1 MSVFQRNLKRKWS
14 YWQIL
19 IFVML
24 TLGTNV
30 FAQTQHSVSG
40 KIIDTNNEPLIGVS
54 VSVKGTTVGAMTDID
69 GAYSLKGLGDNVTL
83 VFSYIG
89 YVTQEIKLGDKTT
102 LNVTL
107 KEDSR
112 TLDEVVVVGYGTQK
126 KVNLSGSVDA
136 IKMDQLV
143 ESRPISNISQG
154 LAGLAAGVQVTAE
167 SNKPGDNNA
176 SIMIRG
182 QGTLNNSAPLV
193 IIDGIEGNINSV
205 NPQDIEDLSVLKDA
219 ASASIYGSR
228 AANGVILITTKKGKS
243 GSVKVDYNGYL
254 SWESVGKT
262 FDLVS
267 NYADYMELMNEGYA
281 NSGQPTRFSAG
292 KISEWRNGNDALKY
306 PNTDLMKDMFQTSL
320 GTNHNL
326 SVSGGSDKTTFY
338 AAFGYLDTPGVMEKA
353 GFKKYSAR
361 ANVETK
367 VKSWLK
373 LGVNANGYVGFTE
386 PGTNKVKDIFTFAA
400 ATTPGMVFR
409 APDGRYGGMNN
420 SEDDQQAAN
429 NNPLMRLNS
438 VSGDI
443 ERRNIKTRFYGILNP
458 IEGLTIMGSY
468 NHEFTDATDD
478 SKPLFVPQWNFYDNT
493 MTSTGVVRTSMRNK
507 DEKWF
512 RYMMDATVNYTRDI
526 SKLNFSILAGASQ
539 ELSRYKW
546 FQASR
551 QDLLDP
557 GLGVIDGATGQSTSN
572 GNRSE
577 WAMHS
582 FFGRV
587 NMNWDNKYLVEFN
600 LRADGSS
607 RFNKGGR
614 WGYFPSASAAWRMDQ
629 EAFMAPLSSTWL
641 SNMKLRASYGTL
653 GSNNLDTE
661 KPDTGGNY
669 MAQSTY
675 AMANYILNNELA
687 MGVAQLEI
695 ANSIL
700 SWESTKVA
708 DIGVDF
714 GFLNNRLTSTVD
726 YFHKKTVDILIDLP
740 APLVNG
746 NAKIPRQNAGA
757 VVNQGLEITA
767 GWNDKIGDVT
777 YFASGNV
784 TFLKNEVT
792 KFKGNEATISGA
804 NMIKEGHPINTQYVL
819 LVDRLVQSQADLDH
833 VQSIIDNAP
842 TDAAGNKR
850 DPFSGKRPQ
859 LGDLLYKDTNG
870 DGMINDDDRV
880 AIGNGSN
887 PKFTFGLN
895 LGAAWKGF
903 DFSMLMQGATGMKV
917 YWNDN
922 YFRPSVRTG
931 YQISQ
936 KIADGRWYQG
946 REGNATYP
954 RLLEYS
960 DNRNTRA
967 SDFWLQN
974 KSYFKIRNIQ
984 LGYTLPKNI
993 VAKASLEKIRVYGS
1007 LENFF
1012 TFTSYDGLDPEVS
1025 GVTYPAMRQA
1035 VIGVNVSF

>member
-1 MSVFQRNLKRKWS
+1 MSVFQCNFKRKWS
-14 YWQIL
+14 LWQIIML
-19 IFVML
+19 VML
-24 TLGTNV
+24 TLGANV
-30 FAQTQHSVSG
+30 FAQTQRTVSG
-40 KIIDTNNEPLIGVS
+40 IVTDTNNDPLIGVS
-54 VSVKGTTVGAMTDID
+54 VMVKGTTNGGMTDLD
-69 GAYSLKGLGDNVTL
+69 GAYSLKGVGDNATL

-89 YVTQEIKLGDKTT
+89 HVTQEIKLGDRTK
-102 LNVTL
+102 LDIVL

-136 IKMDQLV
+136 IKMDELI

-154 LAGLAAGVQVTAE
+154 LAGLAAGVQVTSG
-167 SNKPGDNNA
+167 SNRPGENNA

-193 IIDGIEGNINSV
+193 IIDGIEGNFNSV

-219 ASASIYGSR
+219 ASASIYGSK

-243 GSVKVDYNGYL
+243 GNVKIDYNGYV

-267 NYADYMELMNEGYA
+267 NYADYMGLINEGYT
-281 NSGQPTRFSAG
+281 NSGQPARFSQD
-292 KISEWRNGNDALKY
+292 KIDEWRAGTDALKY
-306 PNTDLMKDMFQTSL
+306 PNTDLMKEMFSTSV

-338 AAFGYLDTPGVMEKA
+338 ASFGYLDTPGVMEKA

-367 VKSWLK
+367 VQPWLK
-373 LGVNANGYVGFTE
+373 LGVNTNGYVGFTE
-386 PGTNKVKDIFTFAA
+386 PGTNQVKDIFTFAA
-400 ATTPGMVFR
+400 ATTPGMVLR

-420 SEDDQQAAN
+420 DKGDAQAAN
-429 NNPLMRLNS
+429 NNPLYRLNNI
-438 VSGDI
+438 SGDI
-443 ERRNIKTRFYGILNP
+443 ERRNLKTRFYGIINP
-458 IEGLTIMGSY
+458 LEGLTIMGSY
-468 NHEFTDATDD
+468 NYEFTNKTDD
-478 SKPLFVPQWNFYDNT
+478 SKPVSVPLWNFYNETVDPKI
-493 MTSTGVVRTSMRNK
+493 VRTSIRNK

-512 RYMMDATVNYTRDI
+512 RYLMDATVNYTRDI
-526 SKLNFSILAGASQ
+526 SKLNFSIMGGASQ
-539 ELSRYKW
+539 ELFRYKW
-546 FQASR
+546 FQTSR

-557 GLGVIDGATGQSTSN
+557 GLGTIDGATGQSTSS
-572 GNRSE
+572 GNTVE
-577 WAMHS
+577 WAMRS
-582 FFGRV
+582 FFGRL
-587 NMNWDNKYLVEFN
+587 NMNWDNKYLFEFN

-607 RFNKGGR
+607 RFTKDQR

-641 SNMKLRASYGTL
+641 SNMKLRLSYGVL
-653 GSNNLDTE
+653 GNNVLDTDN
-661 KPDTGGNY
+661 PDTGGNY
-669 MAQSTY
+669 MSQATY
-675 AMANYILNNELA
+675 DPAHYILNNILA
-687 MGVAQLEI
+687 MGVAQKGIPNPL
-695 ANSIL
+695 L
-700 SWESTKVA
+700 TWESTKIA
-708 DIGVDF
+708 DVGIDF
-714 GFLNNRLTSTVD
+714 GFLNNRLTSTID
-726 YFHKKTVDILIDLP
+726 YFHKTTEDILINLP

-746 NAKIPRQNAGA
+746 NATIPRQNAA
-757 VVNQGLEITA
+757 TVVNQGLEITA

-777 YFASGNV
+777 YYASGNV

-792 KFKGNEATISGA
+792 KFKGDEATISGA
-804 NMIKEGHPINTQYVL
+804 NMIKEGHPINTQYVRI
-819 LVDRLVQSQADLDH
+819 VDRLVQTQADLDY
-833 VQSIIDNAP
+833 VKSIIDNAP
-842 TDAAGNKR
+842 VDASGKKR
-850 DPFSGKRPQ
+850 DPFSGKTPQ
-859 LGDLLYKDTNG
+859 LGDLLYKDLNG
-870 DGMINDDDRV
+870 DGIINDEDRT

-887 PKFTFGLN
+887 PKFTFGMN
-895 LGAAWKGF
+895 LGAAWKGI
-903 DFSMLMQGATGMKV
+903 DFSILMQGATGMKV

-931 YQISQ
+931 YQINQ

-946 REGNATYP
+946 REGDASYP

-960 DNRNTRA
+960 DDRNTKA

-984 LGYTLPKNI
+984 LGYSLPKEWI
-993 VAKASLEKIRVYGS
+993 TKAGLEKLRIYGS

-1025 GVTYPAMRQA
+1025 GVTYPAMKQA